1 MEVTKLMNVYRKSNN
16 GLIRGACRKI
26 SKFLGCMVGDGCV
39 IGNNVRFVH
48 NSLGTVIHSN
58 TVIEDDVEVY
68 QNVTIGRAD
77 VINDG
82 EVSFLIKKG
91 SILCAGAKVLCR
103 PDSNIVIGENAVVA
117 ANAVLL
123 CSVPPGEVW
132 GGVPAKKI
140 GEIKRR
146 R

>member
-82 EVSFLIKKG
+82 EVSFLIKKEVFF
-91 SILCAGAKVLCR
+91 VLGQKYYVDLI
-103 PDSNIVIGENAVVA
+103 PI
-117 ANAVLL
+117 
-123 CSVPPGEVW
+123 
-132 GGVPAKKI
+132 
-140 GEIKRR
+140 
-146 R
+146 